1 MDGKFTLSIDM
12 GNAAMLSRRDLA
24 RALEGLAEKI
34 KTGGMPLKDPDGF
47 LTTGNIRDLNGNT
60 VGQWTYEVIK

>member
-1 MDGKFTLSIDM
+1 MDGKFTLVIDM

-34 KTGGMPLKDPDGF
+34 KTGGMPLKSADGI

>member
-1 MDGKFTLSIDM
+1 MDGKFTLEIVM
-12 GNAAMLSRRDLA
+12 GNAAMHSRRDLA

>member
-47 LTTGNIRDLNGNT
+47 PTTGNIRDLNGNT
-60 VGQWTYEVIK
+60 VGQWTYEVLK

>member
-1 MDGKFTLSIDM
+1 MDGKFTLVIDM